1 MRVTLSR
8 YRLDGCTSGE
18 ITSRSVLDH
27 SLFARITCFVFDVDG
42 VFTDTNV
49 LITES
54 GELLRTMTVR
64 DGQAVK
70 YALDAAYRVAIF
82 TKGSSRGVKLRLQGL
97 GITDYYDQLQEK
109 TETFDKYMAD
119 NGVPLAEVLYM
130 GDDLPDLPLLQRA
143 ALPCAPF
150 DATPEV
156 LSAADYISPLGG
168 GKGCVRDVIEKVMRS
183 QGKWPVG

>member
-1 MRVTLSR
+1 
-8 YRLDGCTSGE
+8 
-18 ITSRSVLDH
+18 VLDH
-27 SLFARITCFVFDVDG
+27 AVFQKISCFVFDVDG

-70 YALDAAYRVAIF
+70 YALAAGYRVAIF

-109 TETFDKYMAD
+109 TATFDQYMAD
-119 NGVPLAEVLYM
+119 QGIPMTEVLYM
-130 GDDLPDLPLLQRA
+130 GDDLPDLPLLRKV
-143 ALPCAPF
+143 ALPCAPY

-156 LSAADYISPLGG
+156 LSAAAYISPLGG
-168 GKGCVRDVIEKVMRS
+168 GRGCVRDVIEKVMRS
-183 QGKWPVG
+183 QGRWPAG